1 VVVGQGK
8 WPLSFSSDRR
18 GISSACFESEHTR
31 MRRLARPKPLI
42 LIFSVIALIVLV
54 AIGQYLRLFERGWF
68 NLHTLWQP
76 ESELSIGL
84 DRYQVTVEARVI
96 DGLDDDV
103 SALTYDPIR
112 KSLFT
117 VTNKNSELIELSL
130 DGQIIRRIALVGFG
144 DPEAVEF
151 ISADT
156 YVITDEYEQRLIKIH
171 LEPTTTFL
179 DAADAEQIT
188 LGVHMSGN
196 TGFEGLAYDSV
207 GKRLFVAKER
217 NPMLIY
223 EVQGFPHYDPEKSYA
238 VHVVNNPKRDAGMFV
253 RDLSSLQYDERSGH
267 LLALSDES
275 RLILELDVDG
285 RPLSTMSLNKGRQG
299 LKKSVPQAEGIAMDD
314 DGTMYLVSEPN
325 LFYVFKKPVQN

>member
-1 VVVGQGK
+1 
-8 WPLSFSSDRR
+8 
-18 GISSACFESEHTR
+18 
-31 MRRLARPKPLI
+31 MRRLVRPKPLMLI
-42 LIFSVIALIVLV
+42 LSVMALIVLV
-54 AIGQYLRLFERGWF
+54 AVGQYLRLFERTWF
-68 NLHTLWQP
+68 NVQALWQP
-76 ESELSIGL
+76 MNARSIGL
-84 DRYQVTVEARVI
+84 DQYQVAIEAQVI

-103 SALTYDPIR
+103 SALTFDPVR

-117 VTNKNSELIELSL
+117 VTNKNAELIELSL
-130 DGQIIRRIALVGFG
+130 DGKILRRVALIGFG

-156 YVITDEYEQRLIKIH
+156 YVITDERQQRLIKIH
-171 LEPTTTFL
+171 LEKDTTFL
-179 DAADAEQIT
+179 DAADAEQMT

-196 TGFEGLAYDSV
+196 KGFEGLAYDSV

-217 NPMLIY
+217 DPMLIY
-223 EVQGFPHYDPEKSYA
+223 EVQGFPHYNPEKSYA

-285 RPLSTMSLNKGRQG
+285 RPLTTLSLSKGRQG
-299 LKKSVPQAEGIAMDD
+299 LQKTVPQAEGIAMDD
-314 DGTMYLVSEPN
+314 DGTLYLVSEPN
-325 LFYVFKKPVQN
+325 LFYVFKKPAQP

>member
-1 VVVGQGK
+1 
-8 WPLSFSSDRR
+8 
-18 GISSACFESEHTR
+18 
-31 MRRLARPKPLI
+31 MRRLARPKPLMLI
-42 LIFSVIALIVLV
+42 LSVIALIMLV
-54 AIGQYLRLFERGWF
+54 AVGQYLRLFERTWF
-68 NLHTLWQP
+68 NVQALWQP
-76 ESELSIGL
+76 MNAQSIGL
-84 DRYQVTVEARVI
+84 DQYQVTIEAQVI

-103 SALTYDPIR
+103 SALTFDPVR

-117 VTNKNSELIELSL
+117 VTNKNAELIELSL
-130 DGQIIRRIALVGFG
+130 EGKILRRVALIGFG

-156 YVITDEYEQRLIKIH
+156 YVITDERQQRLIKIH
-171 LEPTTTFL
+171 LEADTTFL

-188 LGVHMSGN
+188 LGVHMRGN
-196 TGFEGLAYDSV
+196 KGFEGLAYDSV

-217 NPMLIY
+217 DPMLIY
-223 EVQGFPHYDPEKSYA
+223 EVQGFPHYNPEKSYA

-285 RPLSTMSLNKGRQG
+285 RPLTTLSLSKGRQG
-299 LKKSVPQAEGIAMDD
+299 LQKTVPQAEGIAMDD
-314 DGTMYLVSEPN
+314 DGTLYLVSEPN
-325 LFYVFKKPVQN
+325 LFYVFKKPPQP

>member
-1 VVVGQGK
+1 
-8 WPLSFSSDRR
+8 
-18 GISSACFESEHTR
+18 
-31 MRRLARPKPLI
+31 MRRLARPKPLM
-42 LIFSVIALIVLV
+42 LIVLAIALIVLV
-54 AIGQYLRLFERGWF
+54 VIGQYLRLFERAWF
-68 NLHTLWQP
+68 NLNTLWQP
-76 ESELSIGL
+76 ESAQSIGL
-84 DRYQVTVEARVI
+84 GHYQVTVEGRII

-103 SALTYDPIR
+103 SALTFDPVR

-130 DGQIIRRIALVGFG
+130 EGQIIRRIALVGFG

-156 YVITDEYEQRLIKIH
+156 YVITDESQQRLIKIH
-171 LEPTTTFL
+171 LEKDTTFL
-179 DAADAEQIT
+179 DAADAEQMT
-188 LGVHMSGN
+188 LGVHMSSN
-196 TGFEGLAYDSV
+196 KGFEGLAYDSV

-217 NPMLIY
+217 DPMLIY
-223 EVQGFPHYDPEKSYA
+223 EVQGFPHYNPEKSYA
-238 VHVVNNPKRDAGMFV
+238 VHVVNNPRRDAGMFV

-299 LKKSVPQAEGIAMDD
+299 LQKTVPQAEGIAMDD

-325 LFYVFKKPVQN
+325 LFYVFKKPAQL

>member
-1 VVVGQGK
+1 
-8 WPLSFSSDRR
+8 
-18 GISSACFESEHTR
+18 
-31 MRRLARPKPLI
+31 MRRLARPKPLMLI
-42 LIFSVIALIVLV
+42 LSVIALIVLIAV
-54 AIGQYLRLFERGWF
+54 GQYLRLFERSWF
-68 NLHTLWQP
+68 NVQALWQP
-76 ESELSIGL
+76 MNAQSIGL
-84 DRYQVTVEARVI
+84 DQYQVAIEAQVI

-103 SALTYDPIR
+103 SALTFDPVR

-117 VTNKNSELIELSL
+117 VTNKNAELIELSL
-130 DGQIIRRIALVGFG
+130 EGKILRRVALVGFG

-156 YVITDEYEQRLIKIH
+156 YVVTDERQQRLIKIH
-171 LEPTTTFL
+171 LEKDTTFL
-179 DAADAEQIT
+179 DAADAEQMT

-196 TGFEGLAYDSV
+196 KGFEGLAYDSV

-217 NPMLIY
+217 DPMLIY
-223 EVQGFPHYDPEKSYA
+223 EVQGFPHYNPEKSYA

-285 RPLSTMSLNKGRQG
+285 RPLTTLSLSKGRQG
-299 LKKSVPQAEGIAMDD
+299 LQKTVPQAEGIAMDD
-314 DGTMYLVSEPN
+314 DGTLYLVSEPN
-325 LFYVFKKPVQN
+325 LFYVFKKPPQN